1 MATIDE
7 FTDNHGVCTDMNNLG
22 QMLKQAREMQVR
34 MQEMQAALG
43 EVEVV
48 GNAGAGMIT
57 VTLNGRGE
65 MRGIRIDESL
75 VDAGEKE
82 MLEDLIVAAVND
94 ARGKVDVLI
103 KEKTAEIMG
112 GMQLP
117 PGMSLPM

>member
-1 MATIDE
+1 MT
-7 FTDNHGVCTDMNNLG
+7 NLG
-22 QMLKQAREMQVR
+22 QMLKQAQEMQTK
-34 MQEMQAALG
+34 MQEMQVALG
-43 EVEVV
+43 ELEVV

-75 VDAGEKE
+75 VDAREKE
-82 MLEDLIVAAVND
+82 VLEDLVVAAVND
-94 ARGKVDVLI
+94 ARAKVDVLI

>member
-1 MATIDE
+1 
-7 FTDNHGVCTDMNNLG
+7 MNNLG
-22 QMLKQAREMQVR
+22 QMLKQAQEMQTR

-43 EVEVV
+43 EVEVT
-48 GNAGAGMIT
+48 GNAGAGMVT

-75 VDAGEKE
+75 IDAGEKE

-94 ARGKVDVLI
+94 ARGKVDALI
-103 KEKTAEIMG
+103 KEKTTEIMG

-117 PGMSLPM
+117 PGMSLPV

>member
-1 MATIDE
+1 
-7 FTDNHGVCTDMNNLG
+7 MNNLG
-22 QMLKQAREMQVR
+22 QMLKQAQEMQVR
-34 MQEMQAALG
+34 MQEMQVALG

-65 MRGIRIDESL
+65 MRGIAIDESL
-75 VDAGEKE
+75 VSASEKE
-82 MLEDLIVAAVND
+82 MLEDLVVAAVND
-94 ARGKVDVLI
+94 ARAKVDVLV

-117 PGMSLPM
+117 PGMSLPT

>member
-1 MATIDE
+1 
-7 FTDNHGVCTDMNNLG
+7 MNNLG
-22 QMLKQAREMQVR
+22 QMLKQAQEMQTR

-43 EVEVV
+43 EVDVT
-48 GNAGAGMIT
+48 GDAGAGMIT

-65 MRGIRIDESL
+65 MRGIAIDESL
-75 VDAGEKE
+75 VKASEKE
-82 MLEDLIVAAVND
+82 ILEDLVVAAVND
-94 ARGKVDVLI
+94 ARARVDVLI

>member
-1 MATIDE
+1 
-7 FTDNHGVCTDMNNLG
+7 MNNLG
-22 QMLKQAREMQVR
+22 QMLKQAQEMQVR

-43 EVEVV
+43 ELEVV

-65 MRGIRIDESL
+65 MRGIRIDDSL

-82 MLEDLIVAAVND
+82 VLEDLVVAAVND
-94 ARGKVDVLI
+94 ARAKVDVLI

-112 GMQLP
+112 GMSLP